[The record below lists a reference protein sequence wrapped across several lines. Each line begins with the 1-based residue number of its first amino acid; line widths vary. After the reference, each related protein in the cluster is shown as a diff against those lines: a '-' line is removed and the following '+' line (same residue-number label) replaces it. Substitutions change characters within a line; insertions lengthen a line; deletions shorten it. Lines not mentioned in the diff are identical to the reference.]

1 MKIDSFK
8 TIFKNKENLLNK
20 GIKMYVQ
27 TKNNVIEIAQDTTCM
42 DDVVYFKNHT
52 IPVKD
57 IYSIIM
63 Y

>member
-1 MKIDSFK
+1 MKVDSFK
-8 TIFKNKENLLNK
+8 AIFKNKENLLNK

-27 TKNNVIEIAQDTTCM
+27 TKNNVIEVTQDTSCM
-42 DDVVYFKNHT
+42 DDVVYFKNYT

-57 IYSIIM
+57 IYHFIM